1 VARRSAVGPAGLSGE
16 VTVELHALT
25 LLQVA
30 AVPAWVGPTMAL
42 SLAIIALSILG
53 TAVALAVLA
62 VRLSGQAEKLGASV
76 GGLQDDVAQT
86 LKALRR
92 LTEQAQDVMV
102 LVRHE
107 AGAFAQTSRRVRRKV
122 VRGVDRIEETLTDL
136 ETLYDVVHG
145 EVEDAALDVASTLRS
160 IRRGNGMLG
169 RVRRLL
175 VAGRS

>member
-1 VARRSAVGPAGLSGE
+1 M
-16 VTVELHALT
+16 HALA

-42 SLAIIALSILG
+42 SLAVIALSILG
-53 TAVALAVLA
+53 TAVALAVVA
-62 VRLSGQAEKLGASV
+62 VRLSAQAEKLGSTV
-76 GGLQDDVAQT
+76 SGLQDDVVQT
-86 LKALRR
+86 LKAVRR
-92 LTEQAQDVMV
+92 LTQQAQDVMV

-107 AGAFAQTSRRVRRKV
+107 AGAFAQTSRRVRRKL
-122 VRGVDRIEETLTDL
+122 VRGVDRIEEKLTDL

>member
-1 VARRSAVGPAGLSGE
+1 VGSHTLA
-16 VTVELHALT
+16 
-25 LLQVA
+25 LLQA
-30 AVPAWVGPTMAL
+30 AAAPAWVGPTMAI

-53 TAVALAVLA
+53 ATVAIVVVAL
-62 VRLSGQAEKLGASV
+62 RLSAQAERIGLTAS
-76 GGLQDDVAQT
+76 GLQDDVAQT
-86 LKALRR
+86 LKSVRR

-107 AGAFAQTSRRVRRKV
+107 AGAFAQTSRRLRRKL
-122 VRGVDRIEETLTDL
+122 VRGVDRVEGKLADL

>member
-1 VARRSAVGPAGLSGE
+1 M
-16 VTVELHALT
+16 HALA

-42 SLAIIALSILG
+42 SLAVIALSILG
-53 TAVALAVLA
+53 TAVALAVVA
-62 VRLSGQAEKLGASV
+62 VRLSAQAEKLGSTV
-76 GGLQDDVAQT
+76 SGLQDDVVQT
-86 LKALRR
+86 LKAGRR
-92 LTEQAQDVMV
+92 LTEQAHDGVV
-102 LVRHE
+102 VVRAE
-107 AGAFAQTSRRVRRKV
+107 AGGFAQTSRRVRRKL
-122 VRGVDRIEETLTDL
+122 VRGVDRIEEKLTDL